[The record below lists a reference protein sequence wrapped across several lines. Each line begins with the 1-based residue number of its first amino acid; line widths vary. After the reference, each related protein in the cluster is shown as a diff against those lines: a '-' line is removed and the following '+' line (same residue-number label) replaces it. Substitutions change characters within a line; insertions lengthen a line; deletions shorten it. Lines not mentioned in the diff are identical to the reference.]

1 MRGELPQI
9 PEAIPQSL
17 MTERRDTS
25 RQHRELNNDK
35 KTIRTEKLVTLC
47 LKVLSSKNWVSSEM
61 TCQSSWTRKSTRKL
75 SLCQWTPHRPL
86 SPSWAPG
93 CFNSLQSSP
102 WSLSLDV
109 ENRTQKGWKLAN
121 LQSKQADPEDE
132 HNPSN
137 LLLHW
142 ARLYKTCK
150 FSRRTSSQNLKILIL
165 IWAGAD

>member
-9 PEAIPQSL
+9 PKATRQSR

-25 RQHRELNNDK
+25 RQHRELNSDK
-35 KTIRTEKLVTLC
+35 KTIRTEKLVILC
-47 LKVLSSKNWVSSEM
+47 LKVLSSKNWVSSEI
-61 TCQSSWTRKSTRKL
+61 TCRSSWTRKSIRKL

-86 SPSWAPG
+86 SPSRAPG
-93 CFNSLQSSP
+93 CFNSLQSSL

-109 ENRTQKGWKLAN
+109 ENRTQKGWKVTK
-121 LQSKQADPEDE
+121 QSRQADPEDE

-165 IWAGAD
+165 TWAGAD